1 MSTQA
6 KSEQHIPAPARRH
19 TVVMGRQD
27 FFSVL
32 LRLIGVELYK
42 LRRRTMSKA
51 LSTIAILSI
60 ILVFFLIAVST
71 NISDTASTP
80 APGQPM
86 QTAAAKQAELEVI
99 SAPLRLPDSL
109 ITSVQ
114 VIGYAGLVLII
125 ILAGTI
131 VGGEYAVGTI
141 RLMFTRGPTRTQFL
155 LSKVGAIFVCT
166 VLGTFALAFIG
177 IAVGAL
183 LNIVMK
189 GVSTNFSF
197 LTGAWILHA
206 LLYLLAA
213 ALGLFLYAM
222 IALSLSLLGKTTVAG
237 VAGALMWWVLEGLL
251 GQVFYLLGTLNRGML
266 GDFLKAVRDYLI
278 GNNVQ
283 ALLQNQTHYLLHES
297 ASQLSD
303 LHALFVL
310 ALYII
315 LLVGLAWWVNER
327 RDVTN

>member
-1 MSTQA
+1 MSTRA
-6 KSEQHIPAPARRH
+6 KSEQPIPAPARRH

-27 FFSVL
+27 FFSVV

-42 LRRRTMSKA
+42 LRCRTMSKA
-51 LSTIAILSI
+51 LSTIAILSL

-71 NISDTASTP
+71 NTSDTASSL
-80 APGQPM
+80 APGEQV
-86 QTAAAKQAELEVI
+86 QTAAEKQAELAMI
-99 SAPLRLPDSL
+99 SAPLRLPNSL
-109 ITSVQ
+109 ITSVE
-114 VIGYAGLVLII
+114 VINYAGLVLII

-166 VLGTFALAFIG
+166 VLGTFALALIG
-177 IAVGAL
+177 IVVGAFF
-183 LNIVMK
+183 NIVMK
-189 GVSTNFSF
+189 GISTNFSF
-197 LTGAWILHA
+197 FTGTWVLHA
-206 LLYLLAA
+206 SLYLLAA
-213 ALGLFLYAM
+213 ALGLFLYGM
-222 IALSLSLLGKTTVAG
+222 IALCLSLLGKTTVAG

-251 GQVFYLLGTLNRGML
+251 GQVFYLLGTLNRGIL

-283 ALLQNQTHYLLHES
+283 ALLQNQTHYLVGDS

-303 LHALFVL
+303 LHTLFVL
-310 ALYII
+310 VFYII